1 MQMPWAVV
9 IACCVGMFAATAS
22 GSSRAPFLLD
32 MAGDLNVTLPA
43 IANLFGVTSVC
54 WGLSAYVAGLG
65 SDRFGRGPFLLGA
78 PIMLALSLVAMSL
91 VYDYWLLV
99 ACVAIA
105 GIGCGAF
112 TATSMAEVSLR
123 TESNQ
128 RGRALG
134 WVMGGQ
140 SLTLLIGVPLSA
152 WLGAIIGW
160 RGVHVGIAVIAVF
173 ATILVAFSVR
183 KPSRSSVS
191 APVIDAPR
199 TTLGQALTGPI
210 TRLFIALIME
220 RICFGLSAFYYAAF
234 LRTSYTLEI
243 EAVALPL
250 AGFAVGNIVGTVLG
264 GQLADKFPYRRV
276 SFAVC
281 MFIAGGFALAW
292 FMWTPGLLITIAIG
306 VGFSLFDALSRPSL
320 MAALADVPVDVR
332 GVIMGLNT
340 SIASIGWLIAAL
352 VGGWLYAGI
361 GFASFGPI
369 MATMCVTAGLL
380 VLRDSRIRQHVT
392 PAS

>member
-134 WVMGGQ
+134 WVMGG
-140 SLTLLIGVPLSA
+140 
-152 WLGAIIGW
+152 
-160 RGVHVGIAVIAVF
+160 AVTDF
-173 ATILVAFSVR
+173 A
-183 KPSRSSVS
+183 
-191 APVIDAPR
+191 D
-199 TTLGQALTGPI
+199 
-210 TRLFIALIME
+210 
-220 RICFGLSAFYYAAF
+220 
-234 LRTSYTLEI
+234 
-243 EAVALPL
+243 
-250 AGFAVGNIVGTVLG
+250 
-264 GQLADKFPYRRV
+264 RRA
-276 SFAVC
+276 AVC
-281 MFIAGGFALAW
+281 LARRDHWLAWRARRDRCNRRFCDDFGGFQRA
-292 FMWTPGLLITIAIG
+292 
-306 VGFSLFDALSRPSL
+306 
-320 MAALADVPVDVR
+320 
-332 GVIMGLNT
+332 
-340 SIASIGWLIAAL
+340 
-352 VGGWLYAGI
+352 
-361 GFASFGPI
+361 
-369 MATMCVTAGLL
+369 
-380 VLRDSRIRQHVT
+380 
-392 PAS
+392 